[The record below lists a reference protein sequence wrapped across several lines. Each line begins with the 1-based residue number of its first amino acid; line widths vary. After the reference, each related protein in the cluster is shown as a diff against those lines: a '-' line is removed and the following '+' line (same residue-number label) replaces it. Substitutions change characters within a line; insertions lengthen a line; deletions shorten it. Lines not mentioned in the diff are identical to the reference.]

1 MADLLSRLPDLSDV
15 ELATLRGIAERVSR
29 KANDRQGKAA
39 AELLPAVLAEI
50 AKRPAKRSTARRRQS

>member
-1 MADLLSRLPDLSDV
+1 MADLLSRLPDLSDE
-15 ELATLRGIAERVSR
+15 ELATLRGNAERLSR
-29 KANDRQGKAA
+29 KENDRQGKAA